1 MSWACL
7 GDFNE
12 ILPAIEKA
20 GGPKR
25 SQQQMEG
32 FREAINIC
40 GFQDMGYEGLDFT
53 QCNQRHGRGRIQVRF
68 Y

>member
-12 ILPAIEKA
+12 ILSTTEKA
-20 GGPKR
+20 GGAER

-40 GFQDMGYEGLDFT
+40 GFQDMG
-53 QCNQRHGRGRIQVRF
+53 V
-68 Y
+68 